1 MVFWTLVIA
10 LTVIACGSLLYAG
23 RAGAVNARPDDPQA
37 PERSHHKK
45 LLAEIDREEAD
56 GQLSAE
62 DAVAARAELARDVLR
77 IDREAGAEGTTRRFS
92 LPVAGLVVV
101 VIAGLSF
108 GTYAFLGDPAL
119 PGAPLAARPSP
130 HSLSPELASAVEK
143 IEAQLLISPDELRG
157 WQVLGPVYLRVG
169 RYHDAVN
176 AYRHILDLAGATPD
190 TETDLAEALSLAND
204 GEPTAEALA
213 LLQKAADTDPKHVR
227 SRFYLAGEAMRQNDF
242 AKAEKLWTEVLAL
255 SDGTE
260 NWRPAAEQSLQM
272 AQAGAATEGDPD
284 AQNQMIAGMVEGL
297 AARLADSG
305 GTVGEW
311 TRLVRAYTVLGDM
324 EKAQEAYDEAKAAY
338 PNATVRV
345 DLDALAKQN
354 GLE

>member
-1 MVFWTLVIA
+1 MLFWTLVIA
-10 LTVIACGSLLYAG
+10 LTLIACGSLLYAG
-23 RAGAVNARPDDPQA
+23 RAGAVNATPTDPHA

-77 IDREAGAEGTTRRFS
+77 TDRTAGANTKPRRFS

-108 GTYAFLGDPAL
+108 GTYTFLGNPSL
-119 PGAPLAARPSP
+119 PGAPLAGRTAPDTVP
-130 HSLSPELASAVEK
+130 AEVASAIEK
-143 IEAQLLISPDELRG
+143 VEAQLLESPDDLRG
-157 WQVLGPVYLRVG
+157 WQVLGPVYVRAG
-169 RYHDAVN
+169 RYHDAVT
-176 AYRHILDLAGATPD
+176 AYRRILDLAGATPD
-190 TETDLAEALSLAND
+190 TQTDLAEALSLANN
-204 GEPTAEALA
+204 GMPSAEAIA
-213 LLQKAADTDPKHVR
+213 LLQNAADADPNHVR
-227 SRFYLAGEAMRQNDF
+227 SRFYLAGEAMRQNEF
-242 AKAEKLWTEVLAL
+242 AKAEKLWTEVIAL

-260 NWRPAAEQSLQM
+260 NWLSAAEQSLRM
-272 AQAGAATEGDPD
+272 AQAGASTEGDAD

-297 AARLADSG
+297 AARLEESG
-305 GTVGEW
+305 GTVAEW
-311 TRLVRAYTVLGDM
+311 TRLVRAYTVLGDT
-324 EKAQEAYDEAKAAY
+324 EKAQKAYDDARAAH
-338 PNATVRV
+338 PDAAART

>member
-1 MVFWTLVIA
+1 MLVWTLVIA

-23 RAGAVNARPDDPQA
+23 RAGAVNATPADPQA

-77 IDREAGAEGTTRRFS
+77 IDREAGTDRQTRRFS
-92 LPVAGLVVV
+92 LPFAGLVVV

-108 GTYAFLGDPAL
+108 GTYAFLGNPSLPA
-119 PGAPLAARPSP
+119 APLVSRSAPNAMPPEIAA
-130 HSLSPELASAVEK
+130 AVEK
-143 IEAQLLISPDELRG
+143 VEAQLAKSPDDLRG
-157 WQVLGPVYLRVG
+157 WQVVGPVYLRIG

-176 AYRHILDLAGATPD
+176 AYRRILDLAGATPD
-190 TETDLAEALSLAND
+190 TETDLAEALSLAN
-204 GEPTAEALA
+204 GGMPSAEAIS
-213 LLQKAADTDPKHVR
+213 LLQKAADADPNHVR
-227 SRFYLAGEAMRQNDF
+227 SRFYLAGEAMRRNEF
-242 AKAEKLWTEVLAL
+242 TRAEKLWTEVLAL

-260 NWRPAAEQSLQM
+260 NWRSAAEQSLRM
-272 AQAGAATEGDPD
+272 AQAGASTEGDSE
-284 AQNQMIAGMVEGL
+284 AQNQMITGMVEGL

-305 GTVGEW
+305 GTVAEW
-311 TRLVRAYTVLGDM
+311 TRLVRAYTVLGDTEM
-324 EKAQEAYDEAKAAY
+324 AQQAYDDAKAAY
-338 PNATVRV
+338 PDAAART